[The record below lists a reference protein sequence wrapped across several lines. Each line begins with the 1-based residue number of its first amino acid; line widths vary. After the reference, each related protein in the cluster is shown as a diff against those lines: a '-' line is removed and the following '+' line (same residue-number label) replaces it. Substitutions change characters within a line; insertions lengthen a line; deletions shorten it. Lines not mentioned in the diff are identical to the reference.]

1 MQQKRCITSM
11 LHTTFQYQ
19 GVPES
24 IQRALDT
31 ISSGQLQDAR
41 QLEALER
48 WGDELVEGSD
58 GLLEEILSRFP
69 GADRQTLLGLEA
81 TSEITEIRVY
91 TFRIFSQKS

>member
-1 MQQKRCITSM
+1 MSRATLQHRGVLEPIQK
-11 LHTTFQYQ
+11 
-19 GVPES
+19 
-24 IQRALDT
+24 ALDT

-81 TSEITEIRVY
+81 ISETPETPYHTPRTS
-91 TFRIFSQKS
+91 SHKS